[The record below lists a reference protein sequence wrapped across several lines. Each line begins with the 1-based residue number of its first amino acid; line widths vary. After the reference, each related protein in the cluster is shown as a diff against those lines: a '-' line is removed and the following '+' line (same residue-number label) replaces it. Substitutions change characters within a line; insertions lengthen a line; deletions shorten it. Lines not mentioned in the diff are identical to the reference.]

1 MRSRIRRSH
10 TCFLSILIFS
20 ILLCS
25 SAALQSPIARI
36 TNQVKTGYNR
46 RVAADPSFA
55 AKSVTEVI
63 LAAGTQ
69 LAAEWNRR
77 GASRLLPEIDFVLPG
92 VLTAVFGKYYSM
104 WRVAKTIDDQSSSSK
119 KPVSSEATEVKDQM
133 LFKLAVPTNAFQR
146 CMLDGVTK
154 PTPIQRAGSMIAP
167 MFPLFRAGVISS
179 AVGYGIAALLIALRS
194 VMLPS
199 YVPATQSMNI
209 LHASLYTGCF
219 MAIVSNVRYQVL
231 QGVVEPLIEYLFQ
244 NLKAIRPLL
253 ILLVRWLN
261 GLLGSV
267 LAISGMRFFG
277 LQKLK

>member
-1 MRSRIRRSH
+1 MMNRIRRSRKYL
-10 TCFLSILIFS
+10 FGLIFS

-25 SAALQSPIARI
+25 SSALQSPVARI
-36 TNQVKTGYNR
+36 TNQVKTGYSR
-46 RVAADPSFA
+46 RVAADPSFP

-104 WRVAKTIDDQSSSSK
+104 WRVAKTIDDQSS
-119 KPVSSEATEVKDQM
+119 KPVSSEATEAKDQM
-133 LFKLAVPTNAFQR
+133 LFNLAVPTNAFQVY
-146 CMLDGVTK
+146 MLDGVTK

-167 MFPLFRAGVISS
+167 MLPLFRAGFIASM
-179 AVGYGIAALLIALRS
+179 VGYGIAAVFIALRS
-194 VMLPS
+194 VLLPS
-199 YVPATQSMNI
+199 YVPATQSINI
-209 LHASLYTGCF
+209 LHASVYTGCF

-231 QGVVEPLIEYLFQ
+231 QGVVEPLIEYSFHKLP
-244 NLKAIRPLL
+244 AVRSLL